1 MPATEQIQTAAFLYC
16 TDSTV
21 LGDLATS
28 CICSGRRRRA
38 TIVLVTFHLPAA
50 RLQRID
56 ARDRIDA
63 LVVLDGCLWLTTT
76 PADDDIILRTGDTWV
91 ADRCWP
97 VVLQTIQATTIRLV
111 LRDEQVPAEH
121 SVTSEL
127 DERNRSVR
135 A

>member
-1 MPATEQIQTAAFLYC
+1 M
-16 TDSTV
+16 
-21 LGDLATS
+21 
-28 CICSGRRRRA
+28 
-38 TIVLVTFHLPAA
+38 TFHLPAA